1 MQMKHVFVIVPV
13 NSDNLFIESVLGVFS
28 DWDKADAY
36 AEAEYARRVKC
47 GDIELD
53 PDPDYNNYEAHF
65 EILETEL
72 DPTSEEDDTN
82 G

>member
-1 MQMKHVFVIVPV
+1 MNESKYVFVVTPISEC
-13 NSDNLFIESVLGVFS
+13 NEGILGVFS

-72 DPTSEEDDTN
+72 DPTSEEDDN

>member
-1 MQMKHVFVIVPV
+1 MSERKYVFVVTPISEC
-13 NSDNLFIESVLGVFS
+13 NEGILGVFS

-47 GDIELD
+47 GDIEA
-53 PDPDYNNYEAHF
+53 DPDYDTYEAYF

-72 DPTSEEDDTN
+72 DPTSEEDDTD